1 MKLGSSP
8 LMKGLMVALVA
19 MVVLI
24 PVQMLR
30 SLVAERAQ
38 SRQDAITRVA
48 RGWGD
53 TQFIGGPIIVIPVT
67 VPQDNGRSALIDW
80 YVLPESL
87 TLQSELTVQPERR
100 KLGIYE
106 VPVYVSTV
114 HASVKFDLAPRVA
127 ALMRSQVANTVH
139 LDRARLMLP
148 ISDTRGVR
156 DVGVT
161 GAAVG
166 NGAFE
171 PDRSF
176 VMGALATALRPDAQL
191 DKGEQ
196 TFDLTLQIAGTYS
209 LSFIPTARSTSVK
222 LAGNWAD
229 PGFSRGFLP
238 VERTISDSNSKAPR
252 FTARWQ
258 ILDLNR
264 SFGSNW
270 FSEQVSE
277 PVFRESAFG
286 VDLVQTVDLYQQAE
300 RSVKYGGLFIALSL
314 LTLFVWEHL
323 ARRPLHPIQYGLMGL
338 ALSVFYLLLLAL
350 AEHVGFTVAYVVA
363 AAALCGLLGFYLS
376 GAFDSGKSGGGA
388 SAVFAGVYALLYL
401 LVTSEDYSLLVGS
414 LAVFA
419 LLATAMVLTRRLDW
433 YQASARAQP
442 E

>member
-1 MKLGSSP
+1 MKIGSSP
-8 LMKGLMVALVA
+8 LMKRLMVAVVA
-19 MVVLI
+19 VLVLI

-30 SLVAERAQ
+30 SLVTERAQ
-38 SRQDAITRVA
+38 SRQEAIMRVS
-48 RGWGD
+48 RGWGG
-53 TQFIGGPIIVIPVT
+53 TQVIGGPIMVIPVSVT
-67 VPQDNGRSALIDW
+67 QESGRATLIDW

-87 TLQSELTVQPERR
+87 TLESELTVQQERR

-106 VPVYVSTV
+106 VPVFVTSV
-114 HASVKFDLAPRVA
+114 HAIATFDLASKVA
-127 ALMRSQVANTVH
+127 ALTQSQRANTIH
-139 LDRARLMLP
+139 LDRARLMVP
-148 ISDTRGVR
+148 ISDSRGVR
-156 DVGVT
+156 DVHVT
-161 GAAVG
+161 GAAVAG
-166 NGAFE
+166 SAFE
-171 PDRSF
+171 PDRTF
-176 VMGALATALRPDAQL
+176 VMGALATPLRPDAQL

-196 TFDLTLQIAGTYS
+196 SFDLTLQVAGTYA
-209 LSFIPTARSTSVK
+209 LSFIPTAHSTTVK

-238 VERTISDSNSKAPR
+238 VERSVRDGR
-252 FTARWQ
+252 FSARWQ

-264 SFGSNW
+264 AFGSNW
-270 FSEQVSE
+270 FSEQVAE

-286 VDLVQTVDLYQQAE
+286 VDLVQTVDLYSQAE

-350 AEHVGFTVAYVVA
+350 AEHVGFTLAYVIA
-363 AAALCGLLGFYLS
+363 AGALCGLLGFYLS
-376 GAFDSGKSGGGA
+376 GAFDSGFAGSGAG
-388 SAVFAGVYALLYL
+388 AVFAGVYALLYL

-433 YQASARAQP
+433 YQAAGRIQQ